1 LLENEKIKEDILHE
15 FYSFNDIKEK
25 IFKNAL
31 YKNKF
36 LFDANNIFIDKKLE
50 SIFINKKRFR
60 DDNEDN
66 FLNEFMENEKIE
78 NNEQE
83 SYKKEEGSLKK

>member
-1 LLENEKIKEDILHE
+1 MLENEKIKEDILHE